1 MKLKRKAL
9 PRPRIEMLPLIDIVF
24 LLLVFFIYAMLSMAV
39 HRGMDANLPG
49 STRAAVRTA
58 EAPLSLAV
66 KTAPD
71 GLDIYLNTERID
83 IDDLQD
89 RLRHAVGRINKK
101 PSPELLLF
109 ADKTVTYQQLYHVL
123 DQVNGAGIKKVSLQ
137 AVAEKP

>member
-1 MKLKRKAL
+1 MKLKPKAL

-24 LLLVFFIYAMLSMAV
+24 LLLVFFIYVMLSMAV

-49 STRAAVRTA
+49 STRAVRTA

-71 GLDIYLNTERID
+71 GLDIYLNAERID
-83 IDDLQD
+83 IDDLQG
-89 RLRHAVGRINKK
+89 RLRRAAGRINKK

-123 DQVNGAGIKKVSLQ
+123 DQVNGSGIKKVSLQ
-137 AVAEKP
+137 AEAETP